1 MSPNHDSFD
10 NTRFQDSRLH
20 AYLDGELSADERVAF
35 ERELEQ
41 SDELRAALAVLRG
54 VDDAIGSLPA
64 TEPSEGFA
72 RRVTGAAKA
81 RKPMAVLLRFV
92 PLAAA
97 AALMFAVYPFHGEPT
112 PRPDSAPEISEYLD
126 YVWEDDDDVY
136 DGLSPSEADVLEALD
151 AT

>member
-1 MSPNHDSFD
+1 MNPKFD
-10 NTRFQDSRLH
+10 NETLH
-20 AYLDGELSADERVAF
+20 AYLDQELSADERVAF

-41 SDELRAALAVLRG
+41 NDELRAALAVLRG

-72 RRVTGAAKA
+72 RRVTQAARA
-81 RKPMAVLLRFV
+81 RRPMAVLLRLV

-97 AALMFAVYPFHGEPT
+97 AALVLAVYPFHGETSEPG
-112 PRPDSAPEISEYLD
+112 ANGQEISEYLD
-126 YVWEDDDDVY
+126 YVWEYDDDVY